1 MPWPWKLGYG
11 SVKVTGNVTNAI
23 ERIQDILVSFSEI
36 FNVEKYCD
44 LEIWVKGHSWSLR
57 VVSFHRLCII
67 SYWCSLV
74 TLSLKR
80 TDFEIFD
87 FKKSRGI
94 KNRVRGP
101 SMSLDMSPFDIA
113 HMTSYWRSIVTMAL
127 SLVVSEIVGGTGIS
141 GLMRCLATLPKGGS
155 RSLQWS
161 ETWTEDP
168 QEDPLA
174 VYCFCVCSG
183 SALLGNLLGVS
194 RSRERDL
201 SVMSIYPTFFLLCIY
216 CALSRFILLYVD
228 ERWLLWFSCQYLPA
242 PCGLRGCKNGPT
254 PFPGRMSYKA
264 TKPGLVFVLYLS
276 MFYCVTVY

>member
-1 MPWPWKLGYG
+1 MSPCDR
-11 SVKVTGNVTNAI
+11 A
-23 ERIQDILVSFSEI
+23 QDILVSFSEI
-36 FNVEKYCD
+36 FNVKKYRD

-127 SLVVSEIVGGTGIS
+127 SFVVSEIVGGTGVS
-141 GLMRCLATLPKGGS
+141 GLMRGLATLPQAFSGQRHGRKTPKKTPWQCTASVCVAGVHCWEI
-155 RSLQWS
+155 SL
-161 ETWTEDP
+161 
-168 QEDPLA
+168 
-174 VYCFCVCSG
+174 G
-183 SALLGNLLGVS
+183 
-194 RSRERDL
+194 
-201 SVMSIYPTFFLLCIY
+201 
-216 CALSRFILLYVD
+216 
-228 ERWLLWFSCQYLPA
+228 
-242 PCGLRGCKNGPT
+242 
-254 PFPGRMSYKA
+254 
-264 TKPGLVFVLYLS
+264 
-276 MFYCVTVY
+276 